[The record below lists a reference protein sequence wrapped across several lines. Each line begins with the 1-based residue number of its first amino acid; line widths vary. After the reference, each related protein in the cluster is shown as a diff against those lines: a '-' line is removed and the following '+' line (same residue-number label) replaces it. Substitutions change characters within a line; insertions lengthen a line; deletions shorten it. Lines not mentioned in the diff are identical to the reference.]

1 MKVDRF
7 TKAVLTGI
15 FLCLVLLTLKEYD
28 IISDAEAAKAGIT
41 NVNIARIDGNSLPS
55 EHWKGKTYSFIP
67 VKQQATLLNVHN
79 NSTQSWYKPM
89 MKSDAVGGKVLF
101 RELVWGR

>member
-28 IISDAEAAKAGIT
+28 IISDAEAAKASIT
-41 NVNIARIDGNSLPS
+41 DVNI
-55 EHWKGKTYSFIP
+55 KK
-67 VKQQATLLNVHN
+67 
-79 NSTQSWYKPM
+79 
-89 MKSDAVGGKVLF
+89 
-101 RELVWGR
+101 